1 MVISLCRIWTEDVL
15 AFEDLTHIKVSTKGN
30 GFVTNQSITKGQAL
44 KNKDKVE
51 VTLSA
56 DKTDDSEDDSN
67 ATEASKNSKDESK
80 SKDKNSK
87 QDSSSSSKSESKDS
101 SSSDSKKT
109 PIAIQK

>member
-1 MVISLCRIWTEDVL
+1 MDKEDVL

-67 ATEASKNSKDESK
+67 ATEASKIRKMKVSLKI
-80 SKDKNSK
+80 
-87 QDSSSSSKSESKDS
+87 
-101 SSSDSKKT
+101 KT
-109 PIAIQK
+109 LNKIQAHLLNQNQRIVQVLTLKRLQ